1 MISDA
6 DIYRGANLIIKQYG
20 KDAPT
25 HAAMRAVAMLDKG
38 DLGGYAVWRRILRAA
53 EGLQKTEPE
62 SGEAVH

>member
-25 HAAMRAVAMLDKG
+25 HAAMRAVAML
-38 DLGGYAVWRRILRAA
+38 
-53 EGLQKTEPE
+53 
-62 SGEAVH
+62 VH